1 MSTPTKPAKSEDARR
16 GETYAAIAIA
26 VVGLP
31 LLWALGNAVF
41 DGQQRASE
49 GPLRAMLGDSRYEEL
64 ADGGGGFPHYFG
76 RERLAPDFTVHDREG
91 REWKL
96 SDHRGEVVLMNFWSI
111 TCPPCLEEMPSLEV
125 LAEISDRWD
134 DVEVVAISTDA
145 GWDAVSTVLPANPK
159 LTHLFDPDKSV
170 TEGKF
175 GTELFPETWIIDRD
189 GVVRLRYDGAFDWS
203 SPVVLD
209 VIESYR

>member
-1 MSTPTKPAKSEDARR
+1 MSAKSDDARR

-41 DGQQRASE
+41 DAQQRADE
-49 GPLRAMLGDSRYEEL
+49 GPLRAMLGDSRFEEL
-64 ADGGGGFPHYFG
+64 AEGGGGFPHYMG
-76 RERLAPDFTVHDREG
+76 RERVAPDFTVVDRGG

-96 SDHRGEVVLMNFWSI
+96 SDHKGKVVVMNFWSI
-111 TCPPCLEEMPSLEV
+111 TCPPCLEEMPSLEI
-125 LAEISDRWD
+125 LAELADRWD
-134 DVEVVAISTDA
+134 DVEVVAISTDS
-145 GWDAVSTVLPANPK
+145 GWDAVSTVLPARPK

-170 TEGKF
+170 TEGMF
-175 GTELFPETWIIDRD
+175 GTELYPETWIIDRD